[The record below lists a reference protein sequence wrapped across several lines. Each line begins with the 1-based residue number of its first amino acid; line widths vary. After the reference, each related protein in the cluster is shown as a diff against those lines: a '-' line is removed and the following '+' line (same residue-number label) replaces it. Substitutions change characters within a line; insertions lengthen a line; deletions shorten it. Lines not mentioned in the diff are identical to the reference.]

1 MSLQKVTYS
10 FLPTAISNCALWLDG
25 TDPAGTGVVPSA
37 GSLSTWTDK
46 SGKSNSPTSSSGT
59 YPTYSPTSKCVTW
72 NGGGAQLTFPTSLY
86 PFVVGTAFTVFF
98 VEQRTTGSENFIIRG
113 STQGTNQ
120 NLLIGH
126 GGPSPATSWRFAF
139 YGNDLDFTG
148 LPTYASGEPA
158 TVSCFMYSKPNRTI
172 YHNGGVS
179 ASVSDANA
187 SDLASWSGAMI
198 GGNSIWPA
206 YYGNVFEMIIYS
218 TSLTLAQRQQVEGYL
233 AQKYSLTGSLPVGHP
248 GLGPTTYRPDYRKN
262 NIMRAIPYYTQFSPK
277 QIAGCSHWFDA
288 TDSSTITLSSGSLT
302 QWNDKSGNGRNLTAV
317 AGFANATVSSRYQ
330 NGLNVFNF
338 FGNGLYRT
346 AGGNVSYPLEVY
358 IIVALKSLTAHVDV
372 LGMGDTSVDNFN
384 SLTFAESAA
393 RRWHNGSSGGARQ
406 TISLTTET
414 SLSFLLIQ
422 WSIAN
427 GNYLLRRN
435 GTELI
440 QASRNYSFN
449 NSATAIFQIGFRHT
463 DNVYGTS
470 ANFSGYIGEIVVF
483 NNQIGTTDRQNV
495 ESYLT
500 QKWGLTASL
509 PGGHQHFTKQ
519 TGAITP
525 TALSKFRMVGIP
537 RPQQFLPTS
546 IANIQMW
553 MDGADPAGTGVIP
566 SNGSVLSSWAD
577 KSGKSYNASGVNSP
591 TVVTNAVNSK
601 SVVSYNGSNY
611 SFSTIAAGVFSTAMI
626 IFFVYKVNG
635 AVTYTTPVT
644 RGVFTNGSPI
654 DQYNNTRFL
663 GGNSYNGYTSA
674 YSHAS
679 ATSTSLF
686 TQIIQQSPST
696 SYNEYVNGSTSSSLS
711 VTGFSASDTASYV
724 YIGTRDNKGTT
735 FNGYM
740 CELIVYNQMI
750 GLTAQQKIEGYLAWK
765 WGIQASL
772 PAGHPYKSARP

>member
-72 NGGGAQLTFPTSLY
+72 NGGAAQLTFPTSLY

-172 YHNGGVS
+172 YHNGAVS
-179 ASVSDANA
+179 ASVSDTNA

-338 FGNGLYRT
+338 SGNGLYRT
-346 AGGNVSYPLEVY
+346 TGGNVSYPLEVY

-372 LGMGDTSVDNFN
+372 LGMGDTSTDNFN

-393 RRWHNGSSGGARQ
+393 SKWHNGSSGGGRQ

-611 SFSTIAAGVFSTAMI
+611 SFSIIAAGVFSTAMI

-696 SYNEYVNGSTSSSLS
+696 TYNEYVNGSTTSSLS

-772 PAGHPYKSARP
+772 PAGHPYKSAAP

>member
-25 TDPAGTGVVPSA
+25 TDPAGNGVVPSA

-126 GGPSPATSWRFAF
+126 GGPSPATAWRFAF

-172 YHNGGVS
+172 YHNGAVS
-179 ASVSDANA
+179 ASVSDTNA

-317 AGFANATVSSRYQ
+317 SGFANATVSSRYQ

-338 FGNGLYRT
+338 SGNGLYRT
-346 AGGNVSYPLEVY
+346 TGGNVSYPLEVY

-372 LGMGDTSVDNFN
+372 LGMGDTSTDNFN

-393 RRWHNGSSGGARQ
+393 SKWHNGSSGGGRQ

-611 SFSTIAAGVFSTAMI
+611 SFSIIAAGVFSTAMI

-696 SYNEYVNGSTSSSLS
+696 TYNEYVNGSTTSSLS